1 MAGIRI
7 NSSNFYGQPANI
19 TFYPVSGGTITITN
33 VTIPYIYETDYY
45 YGTFEVF
52 FTNYGVTCTLNIPAP
67 TPTPSPSPT
76 QSATPTPSPSPS
88 PSPSPTPNCDFDV
101 NVDIATPTPSPSPSP
116 SPTPSPSPSPSPSPT
131 PSTTASPTPSPS
143 PSPTPS
149 PTPNCDFDV
158 DIDIATP
165 TPTPS
170 NSPTPSPSPTPTPS
184 TTASPTPSPSPSPT
198 PSPTPSPSPS
208 PSPTPSPT
216 PNCDFDVNVETQ
228 PYPIECPAPC
238 GTSINSDLY
247 VTTGIELSGDGIY
260 DLGGYC
266 AENSGVSKT
275 GQEWWYNND
284 NCVVYTRPYYESGD
298 VTCIGE
304 HVTPVGT
311 EVISVTHSVGTLT
324 PNGTNKLYDT
334 GIRYLDSDNNAIFI
348 VTEWKESL
356 FEMTNVHILCDCTFE
371 GKVTEF
377 YNT

>member
-1 MAGIRI
+1 MSGIRI

-19 TFYPVSGGTITITN
+19 TFYPVSGGTVTITN

-45 YGTFEVF
+45 YGTFDVF
-52 FTNYGVTCTLNIPAP
+52 FINYGVTCTLNIPAP

-116 SPTPSPSPSPSPSPT
+116 SPTPSPSPSPSPTPT

-149 PTPNCDFDV
+149 PTPNCDFEVDV
-158 DIDIATP
+158 DIATP

-170 NSPTPSPSPTPTPS
+170 NSPTPSPSPSPTPTPS
-184 TTASPTPSPSPSPT
+184 TTASPTPS
-198 PSPTPSPSPS
+198 PSPSPS

-238 GTSINSDLY
+238 GTSITGDLY
-247 VTTGIELSGDGIY
+247 VTTELQLSGDGIY

-275 GQEWWYNND
+275 GQEWWYNNN
-284 NCVVYTRPYYESGD
+284 NCVVYSRSYYESGD

-311 EVISVTHSVGTLT
+311 EVISVTHSIGTLT
-324 PNGTNKLYDT
+324 PTGTNKLYDT

>member
-131 PSTTASPTPSPS
+131 PSTTASPT
-143 PSPTPS
+143 
-149 PTPNCDFDV
+149 
-158 DIDIATP
+158 
-165 TPTPS
+165 
-170 NSPTPSPSPTPTPS
+170 
-184 TTASPTPSPSPSPT
+184 
-198 PSPTPSPSPS
+198 PSPS